1 MHPRTK
7 KKLIEFDIPLNGKV
21 KPIDPIGY
29 LDMIMLEKNA
39 KIIAT
44 DSGGIQKEAY
54 FFGVPCITLRDETEW
69 IELVNCGSNL
79 LVGSSRKKI
88 SEALNTKIKFEVDEI
103 YGDGYSAKKIV
114 KIIKEQH
121 K

>member
-21 KPIDPIGY
+21 IIDPIGY

-44 DSGGIQKEAY
+44 DSGGIQKRHTSLGFLA
-54 FFGVPCITLRDETEW
+54 
-69 IELVNCGSNL
+69 S
-79 LVGSSRKKI
+79 
-88 SEALNTKIKFEVDEI
+88 
-103 YGDGYSAKKIV
+103 
-114 KIIKEQH
+114 H
-121 K
+121 